1 MFILNLKKTKGII
14 HMAEHRLHLLLSIL
28 IASEIEKRMFCK
40 LYIYIYLIW
49 NLFRSAQWK
58 DEEQRTQFRMGEFLF
73 IGIFFFCMTLS
84 KHYQTAQRLATSWS
98 WEIFTALMNTSMGL
112 LNGIWFSQCLNQLIH
127 KGPFESVSFYDCVK
141 FKGFQVHKMQR
152 NGNQG

>member
-49 NLFRSAQWK
+49 NLFRSAQ
-58 DEEQRTQFRMGEFLF
+58 
-73 IGIFFFCMTLS
+73 
-84 KHYQTAQRLATSWS
+84 
-98 WEIFTALMNTSMGL
+98 
-112 LNGIWFSQCLNQLIH
+112 
-127 KGPFESVSFYDCVK
+127 
-141 FKGFQVHKMQR
+141 
-152 NGNQG
+152 

>member
-58 DEEQRTQFRMGEFLF
+58 DKEQRTQLRMGEFLF
-73 IGIFFFCMTLS
+73 IRIFFSVWRCPNTTKL
-84 KHYQTAQRLATSWS
+84 ARDLQRLD
-98 WEIFTALMNTSMGL
+98 LGRY
-112 LNGIWFSQCLNQLIH
+112 SQL
-127 KGPFESVSFYDCVK
+127 
-141 FKGFQVHKMQR
+141 
-152 NGNQG
+152 